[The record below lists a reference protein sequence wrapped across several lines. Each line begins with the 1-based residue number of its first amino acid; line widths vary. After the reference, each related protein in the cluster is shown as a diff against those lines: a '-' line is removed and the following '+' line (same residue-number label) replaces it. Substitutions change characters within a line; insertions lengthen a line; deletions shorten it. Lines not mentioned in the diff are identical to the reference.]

1 MPRPETTDLCRIPGI
16 GKNMEE
22 HLVGLG
28 YYVFF
33 IHGKNS
39 IIMAKVIGHPHHSPK
54 PSYFLF

>member
-33 IHGKNS
+33 IYLKNFYKILQCHRS
-39 IIMAKVIGHPHHSPK
+39 IH
-54 PSYFLF
+54 